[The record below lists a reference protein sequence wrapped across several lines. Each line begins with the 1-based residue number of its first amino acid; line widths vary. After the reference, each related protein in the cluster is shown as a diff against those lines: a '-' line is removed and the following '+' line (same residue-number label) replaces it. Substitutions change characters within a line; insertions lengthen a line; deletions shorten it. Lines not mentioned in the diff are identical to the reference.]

1 MASSCGAWTRP
12 TTFGNYERGGCRS
25 KTCPRDFSRLP
36 AVALAATL
44 FFSPIAA
51 RAQDRFRVE
60 LFGGTA
66 WSAPT
71 TLTID
76 QSGQERLSVD
86 ADWETRPFDSPPYY
100 AARVGLWNNRRG
112 WELQLLHHKLYLA
125 DPPPEIDHFE
135 ITHGWNFLTIQR
147 ASRTRVLDWRL
158 GAGPVIT
165 HAEGRIRGRG
175 VDRGGGL
182 FGGGY
187 FVSGAALIAGAGKS
201 FAISRR
207 FFATTEGQV
216 TFSWARV
223 PIEEGHARTANVA
236 FHALFGLGFGI

>member
-12 TTFGNYERGGCRS
+12 ITFGRFRS
-25 KTCPRDFSRLP
+25 S
-36 AVALAATL
+36 AVALTAVL
-44 FFSPIAA
+44 FLVSVA
-51 RAQDRFRVE
+51 RGEDRFRAEV
-60 LFGGTA
+60 FGGTA
-66 WSAPT
+66 WSVPT

-76 QSGQERLSVD
+76 QSGEERLSVD
-86 ADWETRPFDSPPYY
+86 AEWETRPFDTPPYY
-100 AARVGLWNNRRG
+100 AARVGLWSNRRG

-125 DPPPEIDHFE
+125 DPPPEIERFE
-135 ITHGWNFLTIQR
+135 VTHGWNFLTIQR

-165 HAEGRIRGRG
+165 HAEGRIRGHG

-187 FVSGAALIAGAGKS
+187 YVSGAALSAGAGKS
-201 FAISRR
+201 FSISRR
-207 FFATTEGQV
+207 FFATAEGQV

-223 PIEEGHARTANVA
+223 PIQTGHARTANVA
-236 FHALFGLGFGI
+236 FHALVGLGFGI